1 MRRELGQ
8 LSLADGVVD
17 GGRGATS
24 SWRRS
29 RRLVKWGAFER
40 LLGEIYAAQVGRPSY
55 GPLVPTRCRTTRP
68 CRALA
73 TGASGI

>member
-1 MRRELGQ
+1 
-8 LSLADGVVD
+8 
-17 GGRGATS
+17 
-24 SWRRS
+24 
-29 RRLVKWGAFER
+29 LVKWGAFER